1 MSESSP
7 GLEAEDTEMR
17 LKPSEVRIVNA
28 IRTLTPQS
36 RIHIS
41 KQENG
46 DLNVQTHERLQAQ
59 GHAKPGIEA
68 GATPHKIH
76 LRD

>member
-1 MSESSP
+1 MAAPE
-7 GLEAEDTEMR
+7 EKEIEMR

-28 IRTLTPQS
+28 IRTLPPQS
-36 RIHIS
+36 KIHIS

-46 DLNVQTHERLQAQ
+46 DLNVQTHERIKGRPAQ
-59 GHAKPGIEA
+59 EGQGQ
-68 GATPHKIH
+68 PHRVR

>member
-1 MSESSP
+1 MSQAP
-7 GLEAEDTEMR
+7 QQPEAEETEMR

-28 IRTLTPQS
+28 IRTLQPQS

-41 KQENG
+41 KHENG
-46 DLNVQTHERLQAQ
+46 DLNVQTSERIQ
-59 GHAKPGIEA
+59 GAGKPRASLEGGPTA
-68 GATPHKIH
+68 HRVQ